1 MADMA
6 ISPNSTEI
14 PIKNLQIGE
23 KVLAIDHNDQ
33 IVSTEIIS
41 FLHYENNSQGK
52 FKRKDLFFT
61 KLSLFQLFFIYS
73 QLKQVI
79 NYPSH
84 PIILSLLEI
93 EHIFK
98 HVLLILNNTIS
109 ILLEETV
116 V

>member
-1 MADMA
+1 MTDMA

-52 FKRKDLFFT
+52 FKNKESFLQNYLFF
-61 KLSLFQLFFIYS
+61 SF
-73 QLKQVI
+73 
-79 NYPSH
+79 
-84 PIILSLLEI
+84 LLYI
-93 EHIFK
+93 H
-98 HVLLILNNTIS
+98 N
-109 ILLEETV
+109 
-116 V
+116 

>member
-1 MADMA
+1 MTDMA

-52 FKRKDLFFT
+52 FKRKKHLFLQNYLFF
-61 KLSLFQLFFIYS
+61 SFFLYIH
-73 QLKQVI
+73 
-79 NYPSH
+79 N
-84 PIILSLLEI
+84 
-93 EHIFK
+93 
-98 HVLLILNNTIS
+98 
-109 ILLEETV
+109 
-116 V
+116 

>member
-1 MADMA
+1 MTDMA

-52 FKRKDLFFT
+52 FKRKDLF
-61 KLSLFQLFFIYS
+61 LQNYLFFSFFLYIH
-73 QLKQVI
+73 
-79 NYPSH
+79 N
-84 PIILSLLEI
+84 
-93 EHIFK
+93 
-98 HVLLILNNTIS
+98 
-109 ILLEETV
+109 
-116 V
+116 